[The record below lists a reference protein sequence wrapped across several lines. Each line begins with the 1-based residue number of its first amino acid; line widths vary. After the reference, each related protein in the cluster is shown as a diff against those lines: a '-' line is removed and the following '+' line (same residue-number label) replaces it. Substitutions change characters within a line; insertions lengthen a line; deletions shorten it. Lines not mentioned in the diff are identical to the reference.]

1 MMKDLIFL
9 GNSLDELRN
18 FPPSVKN
25 ELGYSLHLI
34 QNGGRAVD
42 AKPFKTVGQGVNEV
56 RVKDENGAFRVMYVA
71 KFIDAVY
78 VLHAFQ
84 KKTQKTA
91 QRDIDIAKQRYQ
103 WLISSRKEG
112 KSCNKFK

>member
-1 MMKDLIFL
+1 MKDLIFL
-9 GNSLDELRN
+9 VNSLDELRN

-25 ELGYSLHLI
+25 ELVYSLHLI

-42 AKPFKTVGQGVNEV
+42 EKPFKTVGQGVNEV

-71 KFIDAVY
+71 KFLEAVY

-91 QRDIDIAKQRYQ
+91 RSDIEIAKQRYQ
-103 WLISSRKEG
+103 WLISSRKET
-112 KSCNKFK
+112 K